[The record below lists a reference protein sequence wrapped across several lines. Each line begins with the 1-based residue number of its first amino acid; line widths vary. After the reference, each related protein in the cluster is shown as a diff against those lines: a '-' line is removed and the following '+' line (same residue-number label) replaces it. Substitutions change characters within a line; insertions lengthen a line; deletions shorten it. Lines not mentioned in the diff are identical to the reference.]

1 MSQKSVTVLLKTQ
14 ILDGGLPVQER
25 KKALRRLPSPS
36 RRFLESLIRDQ
47 SVPQDLQR
55 AASSLLVK
63 LLSTPKAKPI
73 ESSSLPV
80 SEPPQVETPDPEAWK
95 LDPRLAEILG
105 PNPIPPREPVELGK
119 PARTGIKKPEEG
131 IYD

>member
-63 LLSTPKAKPI
+63 LLSTPKAKPV
-73 ESSSLPV
+73 ETSSLPV
-80 SEPPQVETPDPEAWK
+80 SEPPQVETADPEETWK
-95 LDPRLAEILG
+95 LDPKLAAILS
-105 PNPIPPREPVELGK
+105 PNPLPAKETVELQK
-119 PARTGIKKPEEG
+119 IARTAILKPEG
-131 IYD
+131 IYE